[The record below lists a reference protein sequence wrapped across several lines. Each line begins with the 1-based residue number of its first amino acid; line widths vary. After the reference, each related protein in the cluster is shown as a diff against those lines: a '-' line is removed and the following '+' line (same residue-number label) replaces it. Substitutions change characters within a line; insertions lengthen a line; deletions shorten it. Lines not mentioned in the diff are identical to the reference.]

1 MKMKFVR
8 VSVDDNEKFSS
19 LFKWFVELG
28 RNEKKKEQQ
37 FQNHLL
43 GIFLINI
50 ILLALTQ
57 NLDLCQTTLLVQ
69 KFSSDIYIE

>member
-28 RNEKKKEQQ
+28 RNEKKGTAIPKS
-37 FQNHLL
+37 FTWH
-43 GIFLINI
+43 
-50 ILLALTQ
+50 
-57 NLDLCQTTLLVQ
+57 
-69 KFSSDIYIE
+69 FSH